1 MIGPVS
7 PLDSYLP
14 KDRAWALRKHEG
26 NRGLILCSPLVAAP
40 LGAPRS
46 HGNVPKKLELGV
58 SKLFLNHSAENI
70 LEALLDQASKLEKP
84 DWGRGVLGEGPVAK
98 APASSLEV
106 CLYWVATSV
115 LAE

>member
-7 PLDSYLP
+7 PLHSYLP

-40 LGAPRS
+40 LGPPRS

-84 DWGRGVLGEGPVAK
+84 DWGQSPGGGASGRGACLQFGGVSVLGSNQCSG
-98 APASSLEV
+98 
-106 CLYWVATSV
+106 
-115 LAE
+115 